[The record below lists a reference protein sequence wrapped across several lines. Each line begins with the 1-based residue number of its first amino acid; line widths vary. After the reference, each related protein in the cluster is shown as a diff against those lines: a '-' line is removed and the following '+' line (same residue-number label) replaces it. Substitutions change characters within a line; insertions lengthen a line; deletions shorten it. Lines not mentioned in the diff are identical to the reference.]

1 MKKFLASNET
11 KYRLLRTILQG
22 IIGVLIANADLL
34 IDSLNIP
41 TAYKPMI
48 VALVMAILSPI
59 MSELGAKTDTD
70 EMTDEDAL
78 LAIEESEYLQ
88 DALADYDEESEVE
101 EDE

>member
-1 MKKFLASNET
+1 MRKFLASNET

-22 IIGVLIANADLL
+22 IIGVIVAY
-34 IDSLNIP
+34 IDVIVGVMSIP
-41 TAYKPMI
+41 DEFRPMI
-48 VALVMAILSPI
+48 VALVMAVLSPI

-101 EDE
+101 EDD